1 MDVCGRWLL
10 AAVLPWFVLP
20 AFAGAPSLDENCH
33 DKSNRRVPTRYDV
46 AATNYFA
53 EARVD
58 GQSAAIYI
66 NPDRYFLGQRTQ
78 QWLYQRQCVHIQKDH
93 AIAKPDDRGQK
104 PGERA
109 PKPEDEEE
117 ADCLAMREMA
127 NSPAQGSSVRTLRA
141 AVESDME
148 RVLKEDRWRQV
159 MPGPQRRISFDKCP
173 G

>member
-1 MDVCGRWLL
+1 MDMHGNWLL
-10 AAVLPWFVLP
+10 AVVLPWFVLP
-20 AFAGAPSLDENCH
+20 ALAGAPSLDENCH
-33 DKSNRRVPTRYDV
+33 DTSNRRVPTRYDV

-58 GQSAAIYI
+58 GLSATIYI

-78 QWLYQRQCVHIQKDH
+78 QWLYQRQCVHIQKGH
-93 AIAKPDDRGQK
+93 AIAR
-104 PGERA
+104 PGERTPST
-109 PKPEDEEE
+109 PKPEDEVE

-127 NSPAQGSSVRTLRA
+127 NSPAQGSSIRTSRA